1 MNPLWS
7 VFFKDRFRTP
17 FSIYKMSLAEVVFLL
32 AMTVGIGVGIEIGI
46 GIKVG
51 ESIPAYSKNTHAE
64 TAGYYQ
70 IGRR

>member
-32 AMTVGIGVGIEIGI
+32 AMTVGIGVGIGEGI
-46 GIKVG
+46 GWVIDL
-51 ESIPAYSKNTHAE
+51 ESE
-64 TAGYYQ
+64 T
-70 IGRR
+70 ISIDDK